1 MPPATVDTNQTSP
14 VLLNLRMETDRSHG
28 LVFYGSFV
36 QGLED
41 SALAPVS
48 ANNRNEPPPA
58 TRTWQ
63 IDGGLRWAA
72 TEKLQFVLGAF
83 DIHKPY
89 FNSDVANV
97 YTQLG
102 RVEHRGLETSL
113 SFNDSGLTLL
123 GGGVFLRPR
132 VQREIAEPG
141 ATGDVP
147 LGPVPLT
154 LTVNID
160 YAPPQWGPWAAS
172 MQWNRLSTRVATTN
186 DATYLPSLATLG
198 AGVRYHWMH
207 LTHPWTVRLDGANLT
222 DSRGLHLSSVDL
234 VLPEQGR
241 RIVLTL
247 ATDF

>member
-1 MPPATVDTNQTSP
+1 VLPATVDTNRTSP
-14 VLLNLRMETDRSHG
+14 GLLNLRLESDRG
-28 LVFYGSFV
+28 RDLIFYGSFV

-48 ANNRNEPPPA
+48 ALNRNEPPPA

-63 IDGGLRWAA
+63 ADGGFRWAPS
-72 TEKLQFVLGAF
+72 EKLQLVLGAF

-97 YTQLG
+97 YTRLG

-113 SFNDSGLTLL
+113 SYNDSGLTLL
-123 GGGVFLRPR
+123 CGGVFLRPR

-141 ATGDVP
+141 ATGNIP

-160 YAPPQWGPWAAS
+160 YAPPRWGPWSAS
-172 MQWNRLSTRVATTN
+172 LQWNRLSARVATTDN
-186 DATYLPSLATLG
+186 ATNLPSLATLG
-198 AGVRYHWMH
+198 AGIRYHWMQ
-207 LTHPWTVRLDGANLT
+207 LTHPWTVRLEGSNLT
-222 DSRGLHLSSVDL
+222 DSRGLHVSDLDL

-241 RIVLTL
+241 RFVLTL